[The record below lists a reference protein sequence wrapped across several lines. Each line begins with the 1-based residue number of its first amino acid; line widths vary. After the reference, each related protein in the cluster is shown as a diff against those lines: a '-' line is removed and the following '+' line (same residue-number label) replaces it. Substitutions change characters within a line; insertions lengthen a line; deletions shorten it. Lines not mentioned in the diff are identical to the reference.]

1 MLSISNPF
9 FSGDKFSVS
18 CAHSLDSTEI
28 RGQNLIL
35 ASTGLT
41 TNTTAPR
48 CQLLADAL
56 PVMSPV
62 HQINLVMDKC
72 DYYCSPV

>member
-28 RGQNLIL
+28 RGQTLIL
-35 ASTGLT
+35 ASAGLT
-41 TNTTAPR
+41 TTTAPR